1 MKMKDFYFNSAR
13 STSKAHLLG
22 GNYHLPPL
30 PQFHTSW
37 SSFDALFHL
46 LNYFP
51 LTNLRHSG
59 LWAFEC
65 DRSYS
70 YSTIVIHDPRVNN
83 YDCRVFL

>member
-22 GNYHLPPL
+22 GQYHL

-59 LWAFEC
+59 
-65 DRSYS
+65 
-70 YSTIVIHDPRVNN
+70 
-83 YDCRVFL
+83 